1 MTEMKEIVLVALM
14 RFKNAVHL
22 ATGEE
27 KEKVATAKLLYPSKV
42 CLQCRA
48 ENMKLLR
55 HEKTR
60 KHKRKRNCDAGCLAS
75 DLEEHKKDCKRTQ
88 IQHANGDH
96 SKDKILVAEFL
107 SSMILGGG
115 AEGVLSTVLRFV

>member
-1 MTEMKEIVLVALM
+1 
-14 RFKNAVHL
+14 
-22 ATGEE
+22 
-27 KEKVATAKLLYPSKV
+27 
-42 CLQCRA
+42 
-48 ENMKLLR
+48 MKLLR
-55 HEKTR
+55 LDNTYN
-60 KHKRKRNCDAGCLAS
+60 RKRAHNCDAGCMAS